1 MCSMLQ
7 QFLPFLVHSS
17 RMQPWQIPSML
28 LPSSLSEKEA
38 KEMCLVRIL
47 LGWVFIELVAITQEF
62 MTTSQEHLVHGLA
75 ESHME
80 NGLARFNRF
89 LFLTQRMRRQ
99 RRSTHIPVIFLQSCL
114 ATPSTLVFHSSS
126 VSS

>member
-1 MCSMLQ
+1 
-7 QFLPFLVHSS
+7 
-17 RMQPWQIPSML
+17 
-28 LPSSLSEKEA
+28 
-38 KEMCLVRIL
+38 MCLVCIL
-47 LGWVFIELVAITQEF
+47 LGWVFIELVAIIQEI

-99 RRSTHIPVIFLQSCL
+99 RRSTHILVNFVQFCL
-114 ATPSTLVFHSSS
+114 ASFPYNLVFHSSS